1 MPFGIQDL
9 DLQIVGKL
17 LLALI
22 LGGAVGLEREIR
34 RKPAGLRTNILICVG
49 SALFTVISY
58 VAAEKF
64 GGDRVRIAAQIIPGI
79 GFIGAGAVL
88 RDRVSVIGL
97 TTAATIYI
105 VASIGMAVGAGLYW
119 TATFA
124 AILVILALTLLGRLE
139 VRFEMKEQFV
149 TFRVDLKDGV
159 DTLKRVQE
167 VLTQLNIPMVRSN
180 THRTP
185 SGTIMEFDAKISYQS
200 QHAITNRLAEMDI
213 HSDCMPSEFQHA

>member
-1 MPFGIQDL
+1 MPLGIHDL

-17 LLALI
+17 LLAAI
-22 LGGAVGLEREIR
+22 LGGVVGLEREIR

-88 RDRVSVIGL
+88 RDRASIMGL
-97 TTAATIYI
+97 TTAATIFI

-119 TATFA
+119 TAVFTS
-124 AILVILALTLLGRLE
+124 ILVIVSLAILGKLE
-139 VRFEMKEQFV
+139 VRFELKAHFV
-149 TFRVDLKDGV
+149 TFRVNLTDGV
-159 DTLKRVQE
+159 ATMKRVQE
-167 VLTQLNIPMVRSN
+167 VLSQMNISTVRTQ
-180 THRTP
+180 THRGEAG
-185 SGTIMEFDAKISYQS
+185 SVMEFDANVSFQM
-200 QHAITNRLAEMDI
+200 QHEIANRLAEMDI
-213 HSDCMPSEFQHA
+213 HSESMPSEFQHA